1 MDADAAPDAPE
12 QASADTATA
21 CYPLFHACTI
31 NDECCAPNRCL
42 NITGTPQCQQ
52 EGPQIGEPD
61 AGAAISNIVDAG
73 TCTWPARVTS
83 SGDASTV
90 GCWAKPT
97 FNICEVPNGGSVN
110 AQDGT
115 IRGPDGQVVTDAC
128 KDACSASEYALT
140 CTGDTMMPSS
150 IPSPDTSLGCT
161 TIPVPTASN
170 VLFYCC
176 PCE

>member
-1 MDADAAPDAPE
+1 MINFALIPIRGAVTAALVL
-12 QASADTATA
+12 SLTA
-21 CYPLFHACTI
+21 CGSNTAGE
-31 NDECCAPNRCL
+31 DGR
-42 NITGTPQCQQ
+42 QV
-52 EGPQIGEPD
+52 GEPD
-61 AGAAISNIVDAG
+61 VSAASSIIVDAG
-73 TCTWPARVTS
+73 ACGWPTSVTL
-83 SGDASTV
+83 SGDAGSV

-150 IPSPDTSLGCT
+150 IPSPDSSFGCT
-161 TIPVPTASN
+161 GIPVPTPSN

-176 PCE
+176 PCT